1 MRSAQQ
7 LKFLHFI
14 RGRGRKLRQHSI
26 DIALERRSHPAKP
39 PSKSLSEFDA
49 QADPP
54 AVANVQVTT
63 PEGFQEYPQGSHNG
77 TRRLAHRLLAGDP
90 RRRRSSSFS
99 GAAAHQCHHLLIS
112 GVPCKACIALH
123 NPNSRLGGISEMCY
137 DRLAVKRFAAY
148 DAATLHPFL
157 SRMLIRYAMFPV
169 PCPAVGSS
177 DSDGEGGDGGSSA
190 AEMGGGRPRIR
201 FRRGAAHQRLMGRL
215 SCSPLVKYSIVT

>member
-1 MRSAQQ
+1 MGRGLDYSTLIKLWKGHNTMRSAQQ

-63 PEGFQEYPQGSHNG
+63 PEGFQEYPQGLHNG

-99 GAAAHQCHHLLIS
+99 GAAAHQCHS
-112 GVPCKACIALH
+112 
-123 NPNSRLGGISEMCY
+123 
-137 DRLAVKRFAAY
+137 
-148 DAATLHPFL
+148 
-157 SRMLIRYAMFPV
+157 
-169 PCPAVGSS
+169 
-177 DSDGEGGDGGSSA
+177 
-190 AEMGGGRPRIR
+190 GGRPRIR
-201 FRRGAAHQRLMGRL
+201 FRRGTAHQRLMGSL

>member
-1 MRSAQQ
+1 MRYRVRYLFDAISYAITYAISYAIPLFCSPLSLFRPSPNFTPMGRGLDYSTLIKLWKGHNTMRSAQQ

-99 GAAAHQCHHLLIS
+99 GAAAH
-112 GVPCKACIALH
+112 
-123 NPNSRLGGISEMCY
+123 
-137 DRLAVKRFAAY
+137 
-148 DAATLHPFL
+148 
-157 SRMLIRYAMFPV
+157 
-169 PCPAVGSS
+169 
-177 DSDGEGGDGGSSA
+177 
-190 AEMGGGRPRIR
+190 
-201 FRRGAAHQRLMGRL
+201 
-215 SCSPLVKYSIVT
+215 